1 MNQYRPMLR
10 RWRLH
15 AAGWLLG
22 AFVATLVAGCRD
34 DETLADELARFSRDT
49 AATALPPDVAVPDTF
64 PAAPLPADSA
74 AAESSAAAEARE
86 PDSVAAPSEPLTASP
101 PAAAAPGEWTASVV
115 ARAPGAAPTTE
126 LREVR
131 SARNDS
137 FDRVV
142 FEFAGTSL
150 PGYRAEYVDRP
161 IRQCGSG
168 NTTEIAGDGWL
179 ELRLSPARAH
189 TESGR
194 ATVSERERSTLGL
207 SNLAELELT
216 CDFEGEVVW
225 VMGARSPN
233 PFRVLELFNPPRL
246 VVDIRH

>member
-1 MNQYRPMLR
+1 MNQSRPLR
-10 RWRLH
+10 RRCRLH
-15 AAGWLLG
+15 AGAWLLS
-22 AFVATLVAGCRD
+22 AFVATMLAGCGD

-49 AATALPPDVAVPDTF
+49 AVTAAPADVAVADTLA
-64 PAAPLPADSA
+64 AAPPPAEPAGAEATEPDSA
-74 AAESSAAAEARE
+74 AAPDE
-86 PDSVAAPSEPLTASP
+86 PRPAPP

-115 ARAPGAAPTTE
+115 ARAPGAAPMTE

-131 SARNDS
+131 TARNET

-142 FEFAGTSL
+142 FEFAGNSL

-189 TESGR
+189 TEAGG
-194 ATVSERERSTLGL
+194 ATVKERERGSMGL
-207 SNLAELELT
+207 PNLAELELT

-225 VMGARSPN
+225 VMGTRSPN

-246 VVDIRH
+246 VVDVRH

>member
-1 MNQYRPMLR
+1 ML
-10 RWRLH
+10 
-15 AAGWLLG
+15 
-22 AFVATLVAGCRD
+22 AGCGD

-49 AATALPPDVAVPDTF
+49 AAAPVAPDIAVADTSPAGRAAATPP
-64 PAAPLPADSA
+64 PAEPAGAAATERDSA
-74 AAESSAAAEARE
+74 AAPDE
-86 PDSVAAPSEPLTASP
+86 PRTVP
-101 PAAAAPGEWTASVV
+101 PPAAAPGEWTASVV
-115 ARAPGAAPTTE
+115 ARAPGAAPMTE
-126 LREVR
+126 LQEVR
-131 SARNDS
+131 TARNET

-142 FEFAGTSL
+142 FEFAGNSL

-189 TESGR
+189 TEAGG
-194 ATVSERERSTLGL
+194 ATVRERERGSMGL
-207 SNLAELELT
+207 PNLAELELT

-225 VMGARSPN
+225 VMGTRSPN

-246 VVDIRH
+246 VVDVRH